1 MVHFAR
7 ENFAKKYAKNIQRK
21 TLGMKI
27 WIKGT
32 DWVEVLLACHVQT
45 FRFKGGR
52 KRVEQE
58 KQRKT
63 VKLKQ
68 LDNKIFQD

>member
-7 ENFAKKYAKNIQRK
+7 ENFAKKYAKNIPRK
-21 TLGMKI
+21 NLGMKI

-52 KRVEQE
+52 KRGERE
-58 KQRKT
+58 KSAKQS
-63 VKLKQ
+63 KQ
-68 LDNKIFQD
+68 LN

>member
-7 ENFAKKYAKNIQRK
+7 ENFAKKYAKNIPRK
-21 TLGMKI
+21 NLGMKI

-45 FRFKGGR
+45 SRFKGGR
-52 KRVEQE
+52 AKERWAGETAQNS
-58 KQRKT
+58 Q
-63 VKLKQ
+63 
-68 LDNKIFQD
+68 NS